1 MSTNDDKPYEVGY
14 GKPPQNTRFKP
25 GQSGNPKGKPR
36 GAKNLATIVDNA
48 TKEKVVVTENGKRRA
63 VSKLELVIKQLV
75 NKAALGDQKA
85 TMQLLPLVQII
96 EGRIET
102 NAASAP
108 VIAEV
113 DTLVMAHIGERFRES
128 VVQEQTNQTTSLTE
142 KEEKP

>member
-102 NAASAP
+102 NAAIS
-108 VIAEV
+108 
-113 DTLVMAHIGERFRES
+113 
-128 VVQEQTNQTTSLTE
+128 SLSL
-142 KEEKP
+142 PR